1 MNIISTSF
9 FLLDVVKMHWSS
21 EWAEQHYDITSTT
34 SPPAHP
40 KPVSYPQPT
49 HPTFSGYSDDIGAL
63 SASTLLK
70 RYAERYS
77 FSPVYPEPG
86 AFRRTD
92 PTQDAWSIGYNPE
105 GIDGIKGS
113 LASASN
119 LSEQFSN
126 GTISQDYTSTYS
138 GSHLY
143 PRPTYLHQPA
153 FALPPT
159 YPPPA
164 PVYTYPPGLT
174 TPSSPSLLTP
184 LSSGLQTAHGAQA
197 LKRPEEFQEHKTFG
211 FDQNKSTRLSS
222 YTARENTEQPISN
235 GIPSSGT
242 DLQPFRPDRLP
253 SQPDMKVDLVRKSSY
268 LQSSEAAS
276 YGAEQYTYP

>member
-1 MNIISTSF
+1 
-9 FLLDVVKMHWSS
+9 MHWSS

-40 KPVSYPQPT
+40 KPVSYPQPS
-49 HPTFSGYSDDIGAL
+49 HPAFSGYSDDISAL

-77 FSPVYPEPG
+77 FTPVYPEPG
-86 AFRRTD
+86 AFRRSE
-92 PTQDAWSIGYNPE
+92 PGQDAWSMGYNAD

-113 LASASN
+113 VASASN
-119 LSEQFSN
+119 LSEQFGN
-126 GTISQDYTSTYS
+126 GAISQDYTSTYS

-159 YPPPA
+159 YQTPA

-174 TPSSPSLLTP
+174 NPSSPSLLPP
-184 LSSGLQTAHGAQA
+184 LSSGLQPTHSTQV
-197 LKRPEEFQEHKTFG
+197 LKRPEEFQEHNKTFG
-211 FDQNKSTRLSS
+211 FDLNKSTRVSP
-222 YTARENTEQPISN
+222 YTARDNSEHPISN
-235 GIPSSGT
+235 GIPNSSA
-242 DLQPFRPDRLP
+242 DLQSFRPDRILP
-253 SQPDMKVDLVRKSSY
+253 QPVMKVDLVRKSSY
-268 LQSSEAAS
+268 LQPSETAS
-276 YGAEQYTYP
+276 YNGAEQYTYP

>member
-1 MNIISTSF
+1 
-9 FLLDVVKMHWSS
+9 MHWSS

-40 KPVSYPQPT
+40 KPISYPQPS
-49 HPTFSGYSDDIGAL
+49 HPAFSGYSDDISAL

-86 AFRRTD
+86 AFRRSEPD
-92 PTQDAWSIGYNPE
+92 QDAWSMGYNPD
-105 GIDGIKGS
+105 GIEGIKGS

-126 GTISQDYTSTYS
+126 GAISQDYTSTYN

-174 TPSSPSLLTP
+174 TPSSPSLLPP
-184 LSSGLQTAHGAQA
+184 LSSGHQTPHSAQA
-197 LKRPEEFQEHKTFG
+197 LKRPEEFQEHNKTFG
-211 FDQNKSTRLSS
+211 FDQNKSTRVSPFIAKDNS
-222 YTARENTEQPISN
+222 EHPISN
-235 GIPSSGT
+235 GIPNSSA
-242 DLQPFRPDRLP
+242 DLQPFRPDRLLP
-253 SQPDMKVDLVRKSSY
+253 QPDLKIDLVRKSSY
-268 LQSSEAAS
+268 LQPSETAS
-276 YGAEQYTYP
+276 YSGAEQYTYP

>member
-1 MNIISTSF
+1 MSLFHFYIISTSF

-40 KPVSYPQPT
+40 KPVSYPQPS
-49 HPTFSGYSDDIGAL
+49 HPAFSGYSDDISAL

-77 FSPVYPEPG
+77 FSPVYTEPG
-86 AFRRTD
+86 AFRRSD
-92 PTQDAWSIGYNPE
+92 PAQDAWSMGYNPD
-105 GIDGIKGS
+105 GIEGIKGS

-126 GTISQDYTSTYS
+126 GAISQDYTATYS

-174 TPSSPSLLTP
+174 TPSSPSLLPP
-184 LSSGLQTAHGAQA
+184 LSSGHLTPHSAQA
-197 LKRPEEFQEHKTFG
+197 LKQPEEFQGHKTFG
-211 FDQNKSTRLSS
+211 FNQNKSTRVSPF
-222 YTARENTEQPISN
+222 TARDNGEQPITN
-235 GIPSSGT
+235 GIPNSSA
-242 DLQPFRPDRLP
+242 DLQPFRPD
-253 SQPDMKVDLVRKSSY
+253 MKIDLVRKSSY
-268 LQSSEAAS
+268 LQPSETAS
-276 YGAEQYTYP
+276 YSSAEQYTYP

>member
-1 MNIISTSF
+1 
-9 FLLDVVKMHWSS
+9 MHWSS

-34 SPPAHP
+34 STPAHS
-40 KPVSYPQPT
+40 KPVSYPQPSN
-49 HPTFSGYSDDIGAL
+49 PAFSGYSDDISAL

-86 AFRRTD
+86 TFRRSE
-92 PTQDAWSIGYNPE
+92 PAQDAWSMGYNPD
-105 GIDGIKGS
+105 GIDGVKGS
-113 LASASN
+113 SN

-126 GTISQDYTSTYS
+126 GAISQDYTTTYS

-174 TPSSPSLLTP
+174 TSSSPSLLPP
-184 LSSGLQTAHGAQA
+184 LSSSLHSAHTAPPQ
-197 LKRPEEFQEHKTFG
+197 KRAEECHDKTFG
-211 FDQNKSTRLSS
+211 FDQNKSTSVS
-222 YTARENTEQPISN
+222 PFTARENSEHPISN
-235 GIPSSGT
+235 SVANT
-242 DLQPFRPDRLP
+242 NADLQPFR
-253 SQPDMKVDLVRKSSY
+253 PDMKVDLVRKSSY
-268 LQSSEAAS
+268 LQPSEVAS
-276 YGAEQYTYP
+276 YSGAEQYTYP

>member
-1 MNIISTSF
+1 
-9 FLLDVVKMHWSS
+9 MHWSS

-40 KPVSYPQPT
+40 KPASYPQPS
-49 HPTFSGYSDDIGAL
+49 HPAFCGYSDDIGAL

-86 AFRRTD
+86 AFRRSE
-92 PTQDAWSIGYNPE
+92 PAQDAWSMGYNPD
-105 GIDGIKGS
+105 GIDGIKSS

-119 LSEQFSN
+119 LSEQFGN
-126 GTISQDYTSTYS
+126 GAISQDYSSTYS

-143 PRPTYLHQPA
+143 PRPTYLHQSA
-153 FALPPT
+153 FALPQT

-174 TPSSPSLLTP
+174 TPSSPSLLPP
-184 LSSGLQTAHGAQA
+184 LSSGLQTTHGAQA
-197 LKRPEEFQEHKTFG
+197 LKRPEEFQEHSKTFG
-211 FDQNKSTRLSS
+211 FDQNKSTRVSP
-222 YTARENTEQPISN
+222 YTARDNSEHPISN
-235 GIPSSGT
+235 GIPNGT
-242 DLQPFRPDRLP
+242 ADLHPFRPDRLLP
-253 SQPDMKVDLVRKSSY
+253 QSEMKVDLVRKSSY
-268 LQSSEAAS
+268 LQPSEAAS
-276 YGAEQYTYP
+276 YSGAEQYTYP